1 MQLFLELYPWSDKRN
16 VGVGLLTFYSYF
28 LFHNNHTGY
37 DTKEKNHISTVMISA
52 TSIHSHLQH
61 SHLLYISHIYNLM
74 SHHYG
79 INPKNFYILS
89 ETNIPDRV
97 ISETFRK
104 NKLGPL
110 VRYELIFFSLFYM
123 HEYPKEHHF
132 KHLLHSYE
140 VPPNFWLLHN
150 LPNISFSPILGCSL
164 TLPLP

>member
-16 VGVGLLTFYSYF
+16 VGVGLLLSILTFFSTIII
-28 LFHNNHTGY
+28 L
-37 DTKEKNHISTVMISA
+37 DMIPKKKKHISTVMISA

-104 NKLGPL
+104 NKLGLL

-132 KHLLHSYE
+132 KYLLHSLRY
-140 VPPNFWLLHN
+140 LLTFDYF
-150 LPNISFSPILGCSL
+150 IIFPI
-164 TLPLP
+164 